1 MTDLSSFA
9 SSRLCVK
16 KCLTQNR
23 QDAKKTDRRC
33 KVEPDSQERKD
44 SLRDNGARMAFDTG
58 GDTYPSGGIRPGGTQ
73 NSSNAQLKNVVQLES
88 AVEKGRRPGGTRHAE
103 QLRR

>member
-1 MTDLSSFA
+1 
-9 SSRLCVK
+9 
-16 KCLTQNR
+16 
-23 QDAKKTDRRC
+23 
-33 KVEPDSQERKD
+33 
-44 SLRDNGARMAFDTG
+44 MAFDTG